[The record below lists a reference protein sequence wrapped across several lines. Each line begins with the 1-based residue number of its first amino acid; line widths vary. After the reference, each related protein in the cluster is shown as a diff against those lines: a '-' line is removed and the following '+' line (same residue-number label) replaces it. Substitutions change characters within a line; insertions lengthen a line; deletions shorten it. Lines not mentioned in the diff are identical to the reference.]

1 MARNRRKTTRPE
13 PTKVPADPLLLE
25 LDLTAWAGERIAHGG
40 RRDALLGRVELL
52 RLSSDRRSIE
62 ARVRGNRPL
71 PYRVSV
77 VIGEQGPTARCSC
90 SGVLQAPCRHAI
102 AAMETLRFPLPDAPG
117 PGAVRRRSAGRV
129 AAGRGRIVQR
139 APATPGLLIVGGAER
154 TRTRDERIASAQ
166 HDELLARKQQARR
179 GRARVEPVVTD
190 GPPRHTVSPRA
201 GATPHTVTLRGV
213 EVERLSCSCEDFAE
227 NELCTCQHVERV
239 KSWRRRQRKRER
251 SSVPREM
258 LSVSW
263 WPRAWIDRIPAPLS
277 EIRIDWP
284 DGELPRSLSRYFDSA
299 AWLRPRADGRSGSS
313 WARAACTAARRVA
326 GRRGWH
332 WELDPA
338 VSARVRAATA
348 DEKIAARRL
357 RASDDE
363 AIWRNVLSRVAFR
376 LHFYQEQGVR
386 FLARTGRAFL
396 ADDMGL
402 GKTVQAIVASLLLR
416 ESGDVQRTLVVC
428 PASLKHQWQQEI
440 ERVCGERAIV
450 VQGPRARRMSL
461 YRSWT
466 GGFLILNYE
475 LILRDLA
482 AIRRAGADLVILDEA
497 QRIKNWSTKTA
508 KAVKQLGS
516 PHAFVLTGTP
526 LENRLGELHSLV
538 EFLHLRAAGP
548 RWRLLPF
555 HAVTDSRGRV
565 IAYEGLDV
573 LRGRLLGFFLRRER
587 RTVQSQLPERT
598 DNTFWTEMSP
608 AQWKPYRKHAATVA
622 ALVSKQPPLRSN
634 EARALLR
641 ALTAMRIL
649 CNAYAQYA
657 WERHEPLLR
666 QLAPASPADVR
677 ALHSPKLEEFAR
689 VLEDLLD
696 QYDRKIVV
704 FSQWLRMLQLAHF
717 AVRAR
722 LDRRDLRAETF
733 HGGLTGRARS
743 EMLDAFHRDPE
754 FRVLFSTDAG
764 GLGLNLQDAASIV
777 VNLEVPWNPAIL
789 EQRVGRVHRIG
800 QSHSVQVLHFVT
812 NGAIE
817 ERVRQVVEGKQALF
831 DGLLVAR
838 ASEVVLSETARSSFV
853 ERARALIADTP
864 VG

>member
-1 MARNRRKTTRPE
+1 M
-13 PTKVPADPLLLE
+13 L
-25 LDLTAWAGERIAHGG
+25 LDLDLGGWAGERIAHGG
-40 RRDALLGRVELL
+40 RRDALLGRVEML
-52 RLSSDRRSIE
+52 RLSLNGRSIE

-77 VIGEQGPTARCSC
+77 VIEEQHGPTARCSC
-90 SGVLQAPCRHAI
+90 SAVLQAPCRHAV
-102 AAMETLRFPLPDAPG
+102 AAMETLRFPLRDAPLA
-117 PGAVRRRSAGRV
+117 GAVRRRAVGRV
-129 AAGRGRIVQR
+129 AAGRGRIVQH
-139 APATPGLLIVGGAER
+139 APATPGLVIVGGAER
-154 TRTRDERIASAQ
+154 TRTRDERIAAARA
-166 HDELLARKQQARR
+166 DELLARRQQAR
-179 GRARVEPVVTD
+179 RARVEPAVTD
-190 GPPRHTVSPRA
+190 GPPRYAVLPRA
-201 GATPHTVTLRGV
+201 ATTPHNVTLRGV

-227 NELCTCQHVERV
+227 NELGTCQHVERV
-239 KSWRRRQRKRER
+239 KNWRSRQRKRER

-284 DGELPRSLSRYFDSA
+284 AGEFPRSLSRYFDSE
-299 AWLRPRADGRSGSS
+299 AWLRPRTDDRNGSS
-313 WARAACTAARRVA
+313 WARAACAAARRVA
-326 GRRGWH
+326 GRRGWA
-332 WELDPA
+332 WDLDPA
-338 VSARVRAATA
+338 VSARIRAVARE
-348 DEKIAARRL
+348 EKIATRRM
-357 RASDDE
+357 RASNDPV
-363 AIWRNVLSRVAFR
+363 IWGNVLSRVAFR
-376 LHFYQEQGVR
+376 LHSYQEEGVR

-416 ESGDVQRTLVVC
+416 ESGDVLRTLVVC

-440 ERVCGERAIV
+440 EKVCGERAV
-450 VQGPRARRMSL
+450 VAEGLRSRRLAL

-466 GGFLILNYE
+466 AGFLILNYE
-475 LILRDLA
+475 LILRDLQ

-508 KAVKQLGS
+508 RAVKQLRS
-516 PHAFVLTGTP
+516 PQAFVLTGTP

-573 LRGRLLGFFLRRER
+573 LRGRLQGFFLRRER
-587 RTVQSQLPERT
+587 RAVQSQLPERT
-598 DNTFWTEMSP
+598 DNTFWTGMTPE
-608 AQWKPYRKHAATVA
+608 QWKPYRKHAATAA
-622 ALVSKQPPLRSN
+622 ALLSKRKALPSN

-666 QLAPASPADVR
+666 HAAPASRAEMR

-689 VLEDLLD
+689 VLEDLLEE
-696 QYDRKIVV
+696 YDDKIVV

-733 HGGLTGRARS
+733 HGGLSGRQRS
-743 EMLDAFHRDPE
+743 EMLDAFRRDPE

-777 VNLEVPWNPAIL
+777 VNLEVPWNPAVL

-800 QSHSVQVLHFVT
+800 QSRSVQVLHFVT
-812 NGAIE
+812 DGALE

-831 DGLLVAR
+831 DGLLVER
-838 ASEVVLSETARSSFV
+838 ASEVVLSEAARSSFV
-853 ERARALIADTP
+853 ERARTLIADTP
-864 VG
+864 G